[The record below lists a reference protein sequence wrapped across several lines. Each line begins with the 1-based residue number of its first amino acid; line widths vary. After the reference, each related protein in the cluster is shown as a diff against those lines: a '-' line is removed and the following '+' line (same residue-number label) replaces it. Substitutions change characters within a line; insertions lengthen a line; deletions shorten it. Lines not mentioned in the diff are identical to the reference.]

1 MNNDT
6 ANEDADDKE
15 KNDASDAVAVG
26 DARRNKKPMKS
37 NAANGTGTAADT
49 ANEDVEEKEK
59 NDASD
64 AVAVGDARHNKKP
77 MKPNA
82 ANGTG
87 TVAEIDPLPIVL
99 HGRVPPT
106 IPYFANNDAGDTLD
120 NYVQF
125 PPVEPG
131 KKKRQ
136 NLSSMSTG
144 METRGIP
151 RDTDVILAM
160 VSLGLVFRDV
170 DLTMR

>member
-6 ANEDADDKE
+6 ANKDVEDKG

-37 NAANGTGTAADT
+37 NAANGTGTA
-49 ANEDVEEKEK
+49 
-59 NDASD
+59 
-64 AVAVGDARHNKKP
+64 
-77 MKPNA
+77 
-82 ANGTG
+82 
-87 TVAEIDPLPIVL
+87 AEIDPLPIVL

-131 KKKRQ
+131 KKKKAKSQLNVNRNGDPQ
-136 NLSSMSTG
+136 YPKGYRCNFSDGEFST
-144 METRGIP
+144 
-151 RDTDVILAM
+151 
-160 VSLGLVFRDV
+160 
-170 DLTMR
+170 